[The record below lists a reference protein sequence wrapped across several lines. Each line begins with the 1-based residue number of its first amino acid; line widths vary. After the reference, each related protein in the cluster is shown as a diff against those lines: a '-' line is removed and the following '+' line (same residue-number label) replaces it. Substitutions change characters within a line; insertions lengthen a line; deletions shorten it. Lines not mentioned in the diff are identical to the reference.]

1 MIKSLLKKTSSR
13 IKLWMI
19 AISIALFIIFLS
31 LYTIYVFYQNAIQY
45 RSKEFTTIT
54 FVLSKNVEQIIKKN
68 DIQLNNITDLIDRR
82 KLKNAS
88 EFKQFSSDKKQFE
101 WLVETLKTDPIIDV
115 VTLVDHDGVVLN
127 FSRKYPP
134 PPINLSDRD
143 YFIYLSN
150 HDDSNTFFSAPVKN
164 KGTGDWVFYLAKR
177 INGPNQE
184 FLGVVLIGISIQTF
198 SDLFAQIGEKLGP
211 GSSVILY
218 NQDKVLLSRWPLK
231 EENVGKLNS
240 SSIIDRSLRN
250 SNRENN
256 TIIVNDFGF
265 NRGTDP
271 IERMVNFQQVPDL
284 PFIVGAS
291 MVKDAY
297 LAEWFKSVR
306 LIIISTI
313 IFLILLVLM
322 YAVLEKAYSE
332 NASIQFLAD
341 HDPLTGLLNRPLF
354 QDRLHQA
361 ISKSKRQNHQFALL
375 FVDVDKFKNINDH
388 FGHHIGDLTLI
399 EIAARLQ
406 SSVREDDSVARL
418 GGDEFLILLEN
429 IDQPE
434 NAVQV
439 AEKIRLKLHQVMQFN
454 EISITLNVSIGISI
468 YPIDG
473 SDAELLI
480 DKSDQAMYN
489 FKQAGG
495 NASYLFS

>member
-1 MIKSLLKKTSSR
+1 MIKSFYKKTSSR

-31 LYTIYVFYQNAIQY
+31 LYTIYIFYQNAIQY

-68 DIQLNNITDLIDRR
+68 EIQLNNITDLIDRR
-82 KLKNAS
+82 NLKNSS

-143 YFIYLSN
+143 YFIYLSS

-231 EENVGKLNS
+231 EENVGKPNPNP
-240 SSIIDRSLRN
+240 IIDRSLKN

-256 TIIVNDFGF
+256 TIIVNDYGF

-284 PFIVGAS
+284 PFIIGAS

-297 LAEWFKSVR
+297 LAEWFKSLR
-306 LIIISTI
+306 LIILSTI
-313 IFLILLVLM
+313 IFLILLAIM
-322 YAVLEKAYSE
+322 YSVLEKSYSE
-332 NASIQFLAD
+332 NASIQFKAD

-375 FVDVDKFKNINDH
+375 FVDVDKFKSINDH

-418 GGDEFLILLEN
+418 GGDEFLVLLEN

-434 NAVQV
+434 NAIKV
-439 AEKIRLKLHQVMQFN
+439 AEKIRMKLQQIIQVN
-454 EISITLNVSIGISI
+454 TISITLKVSIGISI
-468 YPIDG
+468 FPIDG

-480 DKSDQAMYN
+480 DKSDQAMY
-489 FKQAGG
+489 FMKQSGG
-495 NASYLFS
+495 NGSHLFS

>member
-31 LYTIYVFYQNAIQY
+31 LYTIYIFYQNAIQY

-68 DIQLNNITDLIDRR
+68 DIQLNNIADLIDRR
-82 KLKNAS
+82 KLINAS

-115 VTLVDHDGVVLN
+115 ITLVDQDGAVLN

-143 YFIYLSN
+143 YFIYLSSHN
-150 HDDSNTFFSAPVKN
+150 DSNTFFSAPVKN
-164 KGTGDWVFYLAKR
+164 KDTGDWVFYLAKR

-184 FLGVVLIGISIQTF
+184 FLGIVLIGISIQTF
-198 SDLFAQIGEKLGP
+198 SDLFAQIGEKLGS

-218 NQDKVLLSRWPLK
+218 NQDKILLSRWPLK
-231 EENVGKLNS
+231 DENVGKANPNP
-240 SSIIDRSLRN
+240 IIDRSLKN
-250 SNRENN
+250 PNRGNN
-256 TIIVNDFGF
+256 TIIVDDFGF

-284 PFIVGAS
+284 PFIVGAT

-306 LIIISTI
+306 LILLSTI

-322 YAVLEKAYSE
+322 YTVLEKAYNE
-332 NASIQFLAD
+332 NESIQFQAD

-361 ISKSKRQNHQFALL
+361 ISKSKRQNHQFGLL
-375 FVDVDKFKNINDH
+375 FVDVDKFKSINDL

-406 SSVREDDSVARL
+406 SCVREDDSVARL

-429 IDQPE
+429 IVHPE
-434 NAVQV
+434 NAIQV
-439 AEKIRLKLHQVMQFN
+439 AEKIRLKLHEIIQVN
-454 EISITLNVSIGISI
+454 TISITLKVSIGISI

-473 SDAELLI
+473 TDADLLV
-480 DKSDQAMYN
+480 DKSDQAMYRI
-489 FKQAGG
+489 KQAGG
-495 NASYLFS
+495 NSSHLFS